1 MTATRLIQGLVA
13 LSALVVLGDAA
24 AEWRCDCTSII
35 ASCRASAVAHE
46 SFVEVTSDVSQCA
59 RVDYLVDGIPFVAL
73 VVDGSERQ
81 DWIAQ
86 SASPDIIVQSC
97 QVCLDN
103 SSAADSNAASV
114 SAQGASSPTGA
125 EPTRLIS
132 VDPLYPPAAMADGI
146 EGHVDVRFTLSPSGT
161 VVAPQVVAAEPAGVF
176 DQAAIAAVSR
186 WRYSQPANGEEPMIT
201 ERVDFDLSDAILALA
216 RPARSAN
223 AAPAATRTTNN
234 DCVREQTR
242 YDFGSRVDISLIN
255 ACNAPLLVYTCAA
268 GTAGYRDRWVCRGPQ
283 QSATVV
289 GATAGSSLA
298 SSVLADS
305 GALAR
310 NERLEISRAPNGE
323 YWWLA
328 CAVDDAS
335 CRAAGE
341 QWIRATDRQT
351 ASLDPQD
358 RSRLRLGRSY

>member
-1 MTATRLIQGLVA
+1 MMATRLIQGLVA
-13 LSALVVLGDAA
+13 LSAFAVLGDAA

-35 ASCRASAVAHE
+35 ASCRAQAVAHE
-46 SFVEVTSDVSQCA
+46 SFVEVTSDVDQCA

-103 SSAADSNAASV
+103 TTAADTEAANV
-114 SAQGASSPTGA
+114 PAQSASTPAST
-125 EPTRLIS
+125 EPTQLIA
-132 VDPLYPPAAMADGI
+132 VDPLYPPAAMAAGI
-146 EGHVDVRFTLSPSGT
+146 EGYVDVRFTLSPSGT

-186 WRYSQPANGEEPMIT
+186 WRYSPPANGQEPTIT

-216 RPARSAN
+216 RR
-223 AAPAATRTTNN
+223 AAPVNAPSAAVRPTNN

-255 ACNAPLLVYTCAA
+255 ACSEPLLVYTCAA
-268 GTAGYRDRWVCRGPQ
+268 GTESYRDRWVCRGPQ
-283 QSATVV
+283 QAAAVI

-298 SSVLADS
+298 TARLASS
-305 GALAR
+305 GALAP
-310 NERLEISRAPNGE
+310 NERLEIARAPNGE

-335 CRAAGE
+335 CRTAGE

-351 ASLDPQD
+351 ANLDPQD